1 MDYLMIGSISS
12 FQPQIQGFQSPR
24 QAIVKEEVNL
34 NSDLK
39 EGSSGTLESESS
51 KLARKAL
58 SELSQKEREQVQ
70 KLKNRDVEVKAHEQA
85 HLSAAGSLAIGGASF
100 TYTKG
105 PNGVR
110 YATGGEVNID
120 TSAVANDPVA
130 TIKKA
135 GTIRRAALAP
145 ANPSQQDQLV
155 ASQASTLEQE
165 ARIELSREVQK
176 EKEDETSSETE
187 QSGEE
192 KSDSNN
198 SFVNKSNLSPG
209 SLINLTV

>member
-1 MDYLMIGSISS
+1 MIGSISS

-24 QAIVKEEVNL
+24 QAIAKEEVI
-34 NSDLK
+34 SDSTLK
-39 EGSSGTLESESS
+39 EGNSGTLESESS

-58 SELSQKEREQVQ
+58 SELSQKEQEQVQ
-70 KLKNRDVEVKAHEQA
+70 KLKNRDLEVKAHEQA

-105 PNGVR
+105 SNGVR

-120 TSAVANDPVA
+120 TSAVANDPIA

-135 GTIRRAALAP
+135 ATIRRAALAP

-155 ASQASTLEQE
+155 ANQASALEQE
-165 ARIELSREVQK
+165 ARIELSQEAQK
-176 EKEDETSSETE
+176 EKEDEADTETE
-187 QSGEE
+187 QSKEE
-192 KSDSNN
+192 NSGSDSNLVA
-198 SFVNKSNLSPG
+198 STNLSPG

>member
-1 MDYLMIGSISS
+1 MIGSISS

-24 QAIVKEEVNL
+24 QTIAKEEVN
-34 NSDLK
+34 SDSTLK
-39 EGSSGTLESESS
+39 EGNSGTLESESS

-58 SELSQKEREQVQ
+58 SELSRKEREQVQ
-70 KLKNRDVEVKAHEQA
+70 ELTNRDLEVKAHEQA

-120 TSAVANDPVA
+120 TSAVANDPIA

-135 GTIRRAALAP
+135 ATIRRAALAP

-155 ASQASTLEQE
+155 ANQASALEQE
-165 ARIELSREVQK
+165 ARIELSQEAQK
-176 EKEDETSSETE
+176 QKEDEADTETE
-187 QSGEE
+187 QSKEE
-192 KSDSNN
+192 NSGSDS
-198 SFVNKSNLSPG
+198 SLEASTNLSPG